1 MAKRDRGAAGSWR
14 VVERGAAWRDA
25 DAAALRDPDALLTS
39 AAAWP
44 LKRPDAGRAVGLVV
58 AGDRSVVVK
67 VYDESGARG
76 MLERLLVGSPAARAA
91 RGRARMAAAGFA
103 VPDLVAVMETALR
116 VPDRRS
122 ALVTAAVLGE
132 RADWYWE
139 GLSRR
144 DRRRFAQHL
153 GAYVRAVHAQ
163 GLYPQDMRISNVVV
177 MPTGAA
183 VTLVL
188 VDLDRVRR
196 HRRLAWRRRLK
207 NLVQIDRSL
216 GRLARAS
223 ERLSFLHSYLGPV
236 GRVAVR
242 DAARAVVVAGRH
254 KDATRPTRV
263 RDGPRRR
270 RPPQREPKNAL

>member
-1 MAKRDRGAAGSWR
+1 MAKRDAGAVRCWR

-25 DAAALRDPDALLTS
+25 DAAALRDPPALLTS
-39 AAAWP
+39 PDAWP

-58 AGDRSVVVK
+58 TGGRSVVVK
-67 VYDESGARG
+67 VYDESGLRG
-76 MLERLLVGSPAARAA
+76 VFERLVVGSPAARAA
-91 RGRARMAAAGFA
+91 RARARMAAAGFT
-103 VPDLVAVMETALR
+103 VPDLVAVLETPLTGR
-116 VPDRRS
+116 GRGS

-139 GLSRR
+139 RLSRR
-144 DRRRFAQHL
+144 ERRRFAQQL

-177 MPTGAA
+177 VPTEAGA
-183 VTLVL
+183 TMVL

-216 GRLARAS
+216 GRLARAP
-223 ERLSFLHSYLGPV
+223 ERLCFLHTYLGAV
-236 GRVAVR
+236 DVAALR
-242 DAARAVVVAGRH
+242 DAARAVVVAGRQ
-254 KDATRPTRV
+254 KDATR
-263 RDGPRRR
+263 
-270 RPPQREPKNAL
+270 QQQL